1 MNFIKN
7 LSIESGESCNS
18 KPKRFQPKNNK
29 KLTVTWLIFT
39 LDFSLKYFPCPR
51 LKFLFS
57 FFLLFLSTL
66 TVLKLLSLPCLSK
79 WATLSGKVA
88 FKMSSMGT
96 YNCSETVHRRDW
108 IYDCRK
114 IFQSLEVCLLT
125 TWRDEMEFSDSRV
138 WGRERELLMLR
149 VFKTSVISKTV
160 PPEIL
165 CVLTKKV
172 TFF

>member
-114 IFQSLEVCLLT
+114 FFNLWRFVYWRLEA
-125 TWRDEMEFSDSRV
+125 EMRWNSRTL
-138 WGRERELLMLR
+138 GSEGERESFWCFVFLRLLL
-149 VFKTSVISKTV
+149 
-160 PPEIL
+160 
-165 CVLTKKV
+165 
-172 TFF
+172 

>member
-1 MNFIKN
+1 MVPMNFIKN
-7 LSIESGESCNS
+7 LSFESGESCNS

-66 TVLKLLSLPCLSK
+66 NALKLLSLPGLSK

-96 YNCSETVHRRDW
+96 YNCSETVHRLDW

-114 IFQSLEVCLLT
+114 FLNLWRFVYWRLE
-125 TWRDEMEFSDSRV
+125 EMRWNSRTSRV
-138 WGRERELLMLR
+138 WESELLMLR
-149 VFKTSVISKTV
+149 VFKTSVIRKIIR
-160 PPEIL
+160 PEIL
-165 CVLTKKV
+165 CVLRR
-172 TFF
+172 